1 MSVNILYQFNDAYA
15 VFAGVSMTSLFEH
28 NRDIADLRVYVLDE
42 DISRARKEELEDNAR
57 KYNRSITFYETKQ
70 LVEYMKEIGIPSY
83 RNSYATN
90 MKMFLPHFLEDDLD
104 RLLYIDSDTIIK
116 ASIKS
121 LYRMDMDGKSIAM
134 GLDVMGGKHKLY
146 IGHGREDNYYNAGII
161 LFDVTRWKSEDCTQK
176 IVDHVKQVRAH
187 YMSPDQDLLNVVF
200 KDNIAVFDLRNNLQ
214 PLHMAYTT
222 AQIQRYFPQKNY
234 YDKSVIQKALENP
247 VILHTFRFLGEFPWH
262 KDSLHPAVK
271 EFDYYLKLS
280 VWKGYQKLPTE
291 QDGFVF
297 KIERMLYR
305 CMPKEVFLLIFK
317 LNYDRFIYK
326 ASKAS
331 EKRENI
337 AQM

>member
-57 KYNRSITFYETKQ
+57 RYNRSITFYETKK

-90 MKMFLPHFLEDDLD
+90 MKMFLPHFLEDDVD

-146 IGHGREDNYYNAGII
+146 IGHDRGDNYYNAGII
-161 LFDVTRWKSEDCTQK
+161 LFDVMRWKSEDCTQK
-176 IVDHVKQVRAH
+176 IVNHVKQVRAH

-234 YDKSVIQKALENP
+234 YDEAAIRNALENP

-271 EFDYYLKLS
+271 EFDLYLQLS
-280 VWKGYQKLPTE
+280 VWKQYERQNPDQNGI
-291 QDGFVF
+291 VF
-297 KIERMLYR
+297 KIERKLYQ
-305 CMPKEVFLLIFK
+305 CLPQNIFLLIFK
-317 LNYDRFIYK
+317 ICYDCFIYK
-326 ASKAS
+326 ASRAS
-331 EKRENI
+331 KQQKN
-337 AQM
+337 MSSM